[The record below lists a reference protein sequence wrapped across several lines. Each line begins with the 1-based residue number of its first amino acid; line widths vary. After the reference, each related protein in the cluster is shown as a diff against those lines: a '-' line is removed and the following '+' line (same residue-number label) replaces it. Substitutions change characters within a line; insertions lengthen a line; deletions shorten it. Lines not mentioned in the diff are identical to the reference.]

1 MELSELPALPMAPGV
16 YLFWQDQSV
25 VYVGK
30 ARNLRS
36 RVASYFHNQGKPERI
51 RTTAT
56 RLEFIITRDEVEAL
70 LLEANLI
77 KAHTPKFNVL
87 LKDDKHYPFLK
98 LTNEPFP
105 MLIIT
110 RRVTDDGGRYWG
122 PFPDAGT
129 VRRLKA
135 LIDRVF
141 PLRKNSGLPMR
152 RRRYP
157 CLNYAMGR
165 CYAPCVGEADPKAYA
180 EAVAQVELLLSGR
193 VEPLIEQLEQK
204 MRAAAQAQNFEY
216 AAEVRDQIQALH
228 DFFATRQQ
236 AYVQDL
242 ADLDFLGLARAGAY
256 SPGSDL
262 RAAEAYSPG
271 SDLRAA
277 GDYLELQLYQMRAG
291 KILGR
296 TTRFLE
302 DHSGSSDEE
311 ILASF
316 ARSYY
321 LEASP
326 LPPLI
331 LLPLEIEDRTA
342 LAKLLS
348 QKAGHPVELQVPQ
361 RGEKKQLLE
370 FAANNAAAGLKA
382 ELKSLER
389 RGDHPA
395 LVQLTELLAL
405 SHRPFRIEGY
415 DISNLMG
422 EAVVAS
428 ITAFE
433 AAKPKRSDYRRIRIK
448 SLTGHPD
455 DYAAMEEAIYRR
467 FSGSLADR
475 LPVPDLLLIDGGI
488 GQVRAA
494 QKGLQRAQIEI
505 PLVGLAKR
513 SETLIL
519 PDGRS
524 LSLPLT
530 APALQLL
537 IYLRDETHNNG
548 LRFNRKLRS
557 EKTLRSIFDDIPG
570 IGPARKEALLQN
582 FSTLEELYAT
592 PLETLAGLPG
602 MNRAAAQA
610 VAEALATR
618 LKSQR
623 AN

>member
-1 MELSELPALPMAPGV
+1 MEFSELPALPMAPGV

-25 VYVGK
+25 IYVGK

-36 RVASYFHNQGKPERI
+36 RVASYFHNEGKPERI
-51 RTTAT
+51 RTTAN
-56 RLEFIITRDEVEAL
+56 RLEFIVTRDEVEAL

-193 VEPLIEQLEQK
+193 VEPLVEQLEQK

-242 ADLDFLGLARAGAY
+242 ADLDFLGLARAGTF
-256 SPGSDL
+256 
-262 RAAEAYSPG
+262 SPG

-405 SHRPFRIEGY
+405 SHRPYRIEGY

-582 FSTLEELYAT
+582 FSTLAELYAT
-592 PLETLAGLPG
+592 PLETLAHLPG

-610 VAEALATR
+610 VAEALAAR
-618 LKSQR
+618 LKS
-623 AN
+623 

>member
-1 MELSELPALPMAPGV
+1 MEFSELPALPMAPGV

-25 VYVGK
+25 IYVGK

-36 RVASYFHNQGKPERI
+36 RVASYFHNEGKPERI
-51 RTTAT
+51 RTTAN
-56 RLEFIITRDEVEAL
+56 RLEFIVTRDEVEAL

-193 VEPLIEQLEQK
+193 VEPLVEQLEQK

-242 ADLDFLGLARAGAY
+242 ADLDFLGLARAGTF
-256 SPGSDL
+256 
-262 RAAEAYSPG
+262 SPG

-405 SHRPFRIEGY
+405 SHRPYRIEGY

-475 LPVPDLLLIDGGI
+475 LPVPDLLLIDGGL

-582 FSTLEELYAT
+582 FSTLAELYAT
-592 PLETLAGLPG
+592 PLETLAHLPG

-610 VAEALATR
+610 VAEALAAR
-618 LKSQR
+618 LKS
-623 AN
+623 

>member
-1 MELSELPALPMAPGV
+1 MELSELPALPTAPGA

-25 VYVGK
+25 IYVGK

-51 RTTAT
+51 RKTAT
-56 RLEFIITRDEVEAL
+56 RLEFIVTRDEVEAL

-110 RRVTDDGGRYWG
+110 RRVIDDGGRYWG
-122 PFPDAGT
+122 PFPEAGT

-141 PLRKNSGLPMR
+141 PLRKNSGLPLR

-204 MRAAAQAQNFEY
+204 MRSLAQAQNFEY
-216 AAEVRDQIQALH
+216 AAEVRDQIQALR

-236 AYVQDL
+236 AYVQNLD
-242 ADLDFLGLARAGAY
+242 DLDFLGLAR
-256 SPGSDL
+256 
-262 RAAEAYSPG
+262 
-271 SDLRAA
+271 A

-296 TTRFLE
+296 TARFLE
-302 DHSGSSDEE
+302 DRTGSSDEE

-326 LPPLI
+326 LPPLV
-331 LLPLEIEDRTA
+331 LLPLEIEERTA
-342 LAKLLS
+342 LGKLLS
-348 QKAGHPVELQVPQ
+348 QKAGHLVEVQVPQ

-382 ELKSLER
+382 ELKNLER

-395 LVQLTELLAL
+395 LIQLAELLGL
-405 SHRPFRIEGY
+405 GHRPFRIEGY
-415 DISNLMG
+415 DISNLLG

-433 AAKPKRSDYRRIRIK
+433 AAKPKRSHYRRIRIRN
-448 SLTGHPD
+448 LTGHPD

-467 FSGSLADR
+467 FTGSLADR
-475 LPVPDLLLIDGGI
+475 LPVPDLLLIDGGL

-519 PDGRS
+519 ADGRS

-548 LRFNRKLRS
+548 LRYNRKLRS
-557 EKTLRSIFDDIPG
+557 EKTLRSIFDGIPG
-570 IGPARKEALLQN
+570 IGPARKQALLQN

-610 VAEALATR
+610 VAKVLATQ
-618 LKSQR
+618 LK
-623 AN
+623 ND

>member
-1 MELSELPALPMAPGV
+1 MEFSELPALPMAPGV

-25 VYVGK
+25 IYVGK

-36 RVASYFHNQGKPERI
+36 RVASYFHNEGKPERI
-51 RTTAT
+51 RTTAN
-56 RLEFIITRDEVEAL
+56 RLEFIVTRDEVEAL

-193 VEPLIEQLEQK
+193 VEPLVEQLEQK

-242 ADLDFLGLARAGAY
+242 ADLDFLGLARAGTF
-256 SPGSDL
+256 
-262 RAAEAYSPG
+262 SPG

-582 FSTLEELYAT
+582 FSTLAELYAT
-592 PLETLAGLPG
+592 PLETLAHLPG

-610 VAEALATR
+610 VAEALAAR
-618 LKSQR
+618 LKS
-623 AN
+623 

>member
-1 MELSELPALPMAPGV
+1 
-16 YLFWQDQSV
+16 
-25 VYVGK
+25 
-30 ARNLRS
+30 
-36 RVASYFHNQGKPERI
+36 
-51 RTTAT
+51 
-56 RLEFIITRDEVEAL
+56 
-70 LLEANLI
+70 
-77 KAHTPKFNVL
+77 
-87 LKDDKHYPFLK
+87 
-98 LTNEPFP
+98 
-105 MLIIT
+105 
-110 RRVTDDGGRYWG
+110 
-122 PFPDAGT
+122 
-129 VRRLKA
+129 
-135 LIDRVF
+135 
-141 PLRKNSGLPMR
+141 
-152 RRRYP
+152 
-157 CLNYAMGR
+157 
-165 CYAPCVGEADPKAYA
+165 
-180 EAVAQVELLLSGR
+180 
-193 VEPLIEQLEQK
+193 
-204 MRAAAQAQNFEY
+204 
-216 AAEVRDQIQALH
+216 
-228 DFFATRQQ
+228 
-236 AYVQDL
+236 
-242 ADLDFLGLARAGAY
+242 
-256 SPGSDL
+256 
-262 RAAEAYSPG
+262 
-271 SDLRAA
+271 
-277 GDYLELQLYQMRAG
+277 
-291 KILGR
+291 
-296 TTRFLE
+296 
-302 DHSGSSDEE
+302 
-311 ILASF
+311 
-316 ARSYY
+316 
-321 LEASP
+321 
-326 LPPLI
+326 LI